1 MIQDDWTIDYDLKT
15 LTHTSGATI
24 YTVREL
30 YSWLMDEFDELGQLD
45 DQVPMSAQTPT
56 EFSLINGWE
65 IPAGSYEYLKGG
77 AVADTTND
85 DLWAN
90 IYTLGT
96 IVAGTPIYVVQNG
109 VKLTKYWA
117 DGHID
122 LLVRVKQGGVEID
135 GAEVTVFARALG
147 NSYDHFG
154 IDLTAG
160 GRNAVPLATAVDLN
174 NQTLEATIAGYN
186 DITITFGAVS
196 KDLNNGAGAKP
207 YDVVIDCATRTLAQV
222 YEYLKYVT
230 RHTSVLVLDGVN
242 GEQYIS
248 CDPAYSPVKTAP
260 FGTFAG
266 GKFFGARGVWLE
278 NYDAGDAK
286 NFQLLDANGATQA
299 PPNVV
304 AVKVT
309 NVVSGDR
316 VAVFRLT
323 APAGEIAKSE
333 YAAAAGNL
341 LGNGTLVVKT
351 AISSDTPAA
360 GVVRIGDDRYPY
372 ASWSG
377 STFTLDAV
385 TLAQNYAEDTQ
396 VYVPLIDAQATSS
409 IAQTTLIYA
418 ADIPVLV
425 RVRKKGILPFE
436 VEGAVVSTGL
446 TVAAIRTVDGI
457 VQ

>member
-1 MIQDDWTIDYDLKT
+1 MIHDDWTIDYDLKT
-15 LTHTSGATI
+15 ITHTSGATI

-30 YSWLMDEFDELGQLD
+30 YSWLMDVFDELGQLD
-45 DQVPMSAQTPT
+45 DQVPISAQTPT

-65 IPAGSYEYLKGG
+65 IPAGSYEYLRAG
-77 AVADTTND
+77 AITDTTND

-96 IVAGTPIYVVQNG
+96 IVAGTPVYVVQDG
-109 VKLTKYWA
+109 AKLTKHWA

-122 LLVRVKQGGVEID
+122 ILVRVKQGGVEID
-135 GAEVTVFARALG
+135 GGALTVFARVLG
-147 NSYDHFG
+147 NSYDHFS

-174 NQTLEATIAGYN
+174 HITPEATIAGWN
-186 DITITFGAVS
+186 NIAITFGAVS
-196 KDLNNGAGAKP
+196 KDLNNGAGARP

-222 YEYLKYVT
+222 YQYLKYVT
-230 RHTSVLVLDGVN
+230 RHTSVLELDGVD
-242 GEQYIS
+242 GEQYLS
-248 CDPAYSPVKTAP
+248 ADPGYTAVKTAP

-266 GKFFGARGVWLE
+266 GKFFGARGVWIE

-286 NFQLLDANGATQA
+286 NFQLIDSDGDTQS

-309 NVVSGDR
+309 NVVPGDR

-323 APAGEIAKSE
+323 GAGGAIRKNE
-333 YAAAAGNL
+333 YMAAENSS
-341 LGNGTLVVKT
+341 GNGTVVVKT
-351 AISSDTPAA
+351 AISSDTPAS

-372 ASWSG
+372 ASWTG

-385 TLAQNYAEDTQ
+385 TLTTNYAEDTE
-396 VYVPLIDAQATSS
+396 VYVPLIDAQAAAT

-436 VEGAVVSTGL
+436 VEGTVVATGL